1 MIFTGKKYLVL
12 LLITGVLMVGFLLM
26 SGGGSV
32 DPDTFNGQVF
42 SFRRITLAPLII
54 IFSYAALIGLILKK
68 SSR

>member
-1 MIFTGKKYLVL
+1 MIFTRKKQLIL
-12 LLITGVLMVGFLLM
+12 LLIVSLLILGFVLMG
-26 SGGGSV
+26 GGGSG
-32 DPDTFNGQVF
+32 DPDQFNGQLF